1 MKYAT
6 FEIQTPAGP
15 LTRVGLQ
22 KNGRLIDAAAVYGAY
37 LRDEKH
43 VYAWKQVAGE
53 LIPSDML
60 RLIEQ
65 APVSTDAVA
74 QAMAY
79 YGTLGEP
86 KLGHD
91 GVQYS
96 YKESESCV
104 RLRAPL
110 RPRSMRDSSCY
121 IKHMEEACR
130 MHNRPFNELT
140 KVLPAHYRTSA
151 TNVAGSGDPILW
163 PSHGTDQLDYECE
176 FAFVIG
182 RYGEDISAQNAADY
196 IFGVTLYDDVSIRD
210 VQMREKDLGFG
221 PVKGKNFQN
230 SNILGPYIVTLDELD
245 LHNIDVEVFL
255 NGKSMGSDTTGNMF
269 YTPEQLIEYVCQNDC
284 LLPGEVIASGTIGP
298 GTCGQNGF
306 WLKEGDVVE
315 FRSKAMGASLK
326 NTVAPKPEHFK
337 VSKY

>member
-6 FEIQTPAGP
+6 FEIQTSAGP
-15 LTRVGLQ
+15 LTRVGIAEDGSLV
-22 KNGRLIDAAAVYGAY
+22 DAAAVYGAY
-37 LRDEKH
+37 LRDEQH
-43 VYAWKQVAGE
+43 VYAWKRVAE
-53 LIPSDML
+53 ETIPTDML
-60 RLIEQ
+60 QLIEQ
-65 APVSTDAVA
+65 APVSTDAVSR
-74 QAMAY
+74 AMAY
-79 YGTLGEP
+79 YRTLGKPEF
-86 KLGHD
+86 GSD

-96 YKESESCV
+96 YKESDV

-121 IKHMEEACR
+121 IRHMEEACR
-130 MHNRPFNELT
+130 LNNRPFNELT

-151 TNVAGSGDPILW
+151 TNVAGPGDPILW
-163 PSHGTDQLDYECE
+163 PSHGTEQLDYECE
-176 FAFVIG
+176 FAFVMG
-182 RYGEDISAQNAADY
+182 RYGEDIPAENVGDY
-196 IFGVTLYDDVSIRD
+196 IFGVTLYNDVSIRD
-210 VQMREKDLGFG
+210 VQMRERGLGMG

-245 LHNIDVEVFL
+245 LHDIDVEVFL

-269 YTPEQLIEYVCQNDC
+269 YTPEQLIEYVCQNDS

-315 FRSKAMGASLK
+315 FRSKALGASLK
-326 NTVAPKPEHFK
+326 NTVAPKPAHFK